1 MTAIERT
8 AYPTWN
14 AYPPHSQELEA
25 FYTPTEEE
33 HYFLQKTLRQ
43 SPSKRNKKA
52 QSTHQQHQL
61 NFLVLLKC
69 FQRLGYFPSLV
80 TVPEII
86 VTHIAQHLKITHQ
99 LSLGYQHK
107 QILYRH
113 QTLIRR
119 YLSVKPY
126 AQGGKEMAMK
136 IANDS
141 AARHNYPA
149 DIINDVIETLTKQQ
163 IELPAYRELDRLVRS
178 IRHRVNQD
186 IFTRVHQS
194 LPKKIKNKFSSLTNH
209 ATRTA
214 FDRIKDL
221 PKNTTVTHIKE
232 LLAQHDWLMSFGP
245 LSKYLKDI
253 SQIKLKQFSG
263 EAKSFDASNLR
274 ELTESK
280 RYTLITCLIDDR
292 QQHTKDDLANMFIK
306 TIRKIETKSET
317 KLTDLREKN
326 KEKTR
331 DLLTLLKNM
340 AKTMGKKLNAKR
352 TKLLRKHL
360 SHHGGSEAV
369 VIDCET
375 AIAYHTN
382 NYLPIAWQACRGSRS
397 ALISI
402 LKVLNIYS
410 NLQHDALIL
419 AKNFLLAH
427 ANSKK
432 ELLPGDEIDLSFAPK
447 EWQKLILL
455 KEGKKKF
462 IVRRYFEI
470 CVFICLAH
478 ALKATDIYV
487 EGSASYKDFNDIL
500 LSKEEYNTLIP
511 DYCQTLNLAQDGK
524 TAVVM
529 LRQTLAD
536 KANDVDKRYK
546 KIKELVIDEHGVPL
560 LKKRPHDHSSDE
572 VSPLQKT
579 IQARMPKRKI
589 LDVLVNMNHYFG
601 WATVFGPMSGS
612 EPKMANA
619 IEHYI
624 LTTFAY
630 GTGMGPKQA
639 SDHMKHDI
647 SAHMLS
653 WANRRHITP
662 AMQNKA
668 MAKLVNA
675 YCKYPLPKKWG
686 LGHCA
691 IADGTM
697 KKIYSANL
705 TAEKHIRYGGVGGI
719 AYHHI
724 ADNYIAL
731 FTSFISC
738 GVWEAVEILE
748 GLLKNTSDLDPKII
762 HADTQGQSTVVFA
775 IAYLLGIKLM
785 PRIRNWKSL
794 KFYRPSKNK
803 RYKYINSLFKDT
815 VDWKL
820 IETHWEEM
828 LQLIL
833 SIKAG
838 KISSSLLL
846 RKLGTYSK
854 RNKLCLALREL
865 GYVIRTQ
872 FLLEYVSD
880 VELRE
885 EITAKTN
892 KVESYNA
899 FTEWLSFGNPYT
911 IVASNDPEEHE
922 KAVKYTDLIANAVM
936 FQNMLDMSDVI
947 LALHQEGYPILEEEL
962 SRLSPYLVGKLNR
975 FGEYVVNMNVVP
987 MDIHR
992 AMTLP
997 V

>member
-14 AYPPHSQELEA
+14 AYPPHPQELEA
-25 FYTPTEEE
+25 FYTPTQEE

-43 SPSKRNKKA
+43 SPNTKNKKA
-52 QSTHQQHQL
+52 RSTYEHHQL

-69 FQRLGYFPSLV
+69 FQRLGYFPSLRI
-80 TVPEII
+80 VPKVIAA
-86 VTHIAQHLKITHQ
+86 HIAQHLKITHE
-99 LSLGYQHK
+99 LPLGYQHA
-107 QILYRH
+107 QMLYRH
-113 QTLIRR
+113 QTLIRT
-119 YLSVKPY
+119 YLNVKPY
-126 AQGGKEMAMK
+126 TQAEKDKVIK
-136 IANDS
+136 IATDS
-141 AARHNYPA
+141 SARHNYPA
-149 DIINDVIETLTKQQ
+149 DIINDVIETLAKQR
-163 IELPAYRELDRLVRS
+163 IELPAYSELDRLIRS

-186 IFTRVHQS
+186 IFTHVHKS
-194 LPKKIKNKFSSLTNH
+194 LPQKIKNKFRKLTVS

-221 PKNTTVTHIKE
+221 PKNTTVTHLKE
-232 LLAQHDWLMSFGP
+232 VLEQHDWLMSFGP
-245 LSKYLKDI
+245 LSEYLKNI

-263 EAKSFDASNLR
+263 ETKSLDASNLR
-274 ELTESK
+274 EMTESK

-292 QQHTKDDLANMFIK
+292 QQHTKDDLVNMFIK
-306 TIRKIETKSET
+306 TIKKIETKSET
-317 KLTDLREKN
+317 KLKDLREKN

-331 DLLTLLKNM
+331 DLLTLLKEM

-352 TKLLRKHL
+352 AKVLRKHL
-360 SHHGGSEAV
+360 SNYGGSEAV
-369 VIDCET
+369 VMDCET

-397 ALISI
+397 ALFSL

-410 NLQHDALIL
+410 NVQHDSLIV

-432 ELLPGDEIDLSFAPK
+432 ELLPGEIDLSFAPK

-462 IVRRYFEI
+462 LVRRYFEI
-470 CVFICLAH
+470 CVFICLAD

-487 EGSASYKDFNDIL
+487 EGSASYKNFNDIL
-500 LSKEEYNTLIP
+500 LSKEECIKLIP
-511 DYCQTLNLAQDGK
+511 DYCQALNLAQDGK

-529 LRQTLAD
+529 LRQALAD

-546 KIKELVIDEHGVPL
+546 KIKELVIDENGVTT
-560 LKKRPHDHSSDE
+560 LKKRPHDRDSNE

-639 SDHMKHDI
+639 SDHMKQDI

-668 MAKLVNA
+668 MAKLINA
-675 YCKYPLPKKWG
+675 YCKYALPKKWG
-686 LGHCA
+686 LGNRA

-697 KKIYSANL
+697 KKIYAANL
-705 TAEKHIRYGGVGGI
+705 IAEKHIRYGGVGGI

-731 FTSFISC
+731 FTTFISC

-748 GLLKNTSDLDPKII
+748 GLLKNSSELDPKII

-785 PRIRNWKSL
+785 PRIRNWKNL
-794 KFYRPSKNK
+794 KFYRPSKNA
-803 RYKYINSLFKDT
+803 RYKHIHSLFKDT

-820 IETHWEEM
+820 IEAHWEEM

-838 KISSSLLL
+838 KVSSSLLL

-885 EITAKTN
+885 EITAQTN

-947 LALHQEGYPILEEEL
+947 VELHQEGYPILEEEL

-975 FGEYVVNMNVVP
+975 FGDYVVNMNVVP
-987 MDIHR
+987 IDIHR